1 MTIRPARDEDF
12 SAIASITNHYIETTS
27 IHFASE
33 PVRDDDLRAHWRSSR
48 DRHPFLVVEEVGRVV
63 AYAKSSTWRERAA
76 YSWTAETGLYVTHD
90 ARGRGLGKPLYAA
103 LLDEME
109 RRGFR
114 SAVAGIA
121 LPNDASIAL
130 HRALGFE
137 RVGVF
142 RDAGWKMN
150 AWHDVEWWQK
160 RFKSDPLSAPL

>member
-12 SAIASITNHYIETTS
+12 AAIASITNHYIETTT

-33 PVRDDDLRAHWRSSR
+33 PVRDDDLRAHWQTTRA
-48 DRHPFLVVEEVGRVV
+48 RHPFLVVEEAGHVV

-76 YSWTAETGLYVTHD
+76 YSWTAETGLYVMHD
-90 ARGRGLGKPLYAA
+90 ARGRGLGKPLYRA
-103 LLDEME
+103 LLDELAK
-109 RRGFR
+109 RGFR

-142 RDAGWKMN
+142 RDAGWKMD

-160 RFKSDPLSAPL
+160 RFETDPRRAPR